1 MRRHPDRPVVGVG
14 AIVVDGSRVVLVK
27 RAHEPLKGA
36 WSLPGGAVEL
46 GEALADA
53 VAREVRE
60 ETGLDV
66 RVGPLV
72 EVFERVH
79 RDVDGRVE
87 FHYVLADYV
96 CTPVSGTLTPASDAA
111 DARWVSLGEMGS
123 YGVAE
128 TTVAVIAK
136 ALRKLGIRN

>member
-14 AIVVDGSRVVLVK
+14 AIVVDGSHVVLVK

-36 WSLPGGAVEL
+36 WSLPGGAVEV
-46 GEALADA
+46 GETLAEA

-72 EVFERVH
+72 EVLERVH
-79 RDVDGRVE
+79 RDADGRVE

-96 CTPVSGTLTPASDAA
+96 CTPLGGTLAHASDAT
-111 DARWVSLGEMGS
+111 DARWVSFDEMDA
-123 YGVAE
+123 YGVSA
-128 TTVAVIAK
+128 TTITVIAK
-136 ALRKLGIRN
+136 ALKELGIRN

>member
-27 RAHEPLKGA
+27 RAHEPLKGE
-36 WSLPGGAVEL
+36 WSLPGGAVEV
-46 GEALADA
+46 GETLTDA

-66 RVGPLV
+66 RVGPVV
-72 EVFERVH
+72 EVLERVH
-79 RDVDGRVE
+79 RESDGRVE
-87 FHYVLADYV
+87 FHYVLVDYV
-96 CTPVSGTLTPASDAA
+96 CTPIGGALVPASDTA
-111 DARWVSLGEMGS
+111 DARWVSFDEIGAYEVS
-123 YGVAE
+123 A

-136 ALRKLGIRN
+136 ALAMRR

>member
-27 RAHEPLKGA
+27 RAYEPLKGA

-46 GEALADA
+46 GETLADA

-66 RVGPLV
+66 RVGALV
-72 EVFERVH
+72 EVLERVH
-79 RDVDGRVE
+79 RDADGRVE

-96 CTPVSGTLTPASDAA
+96 CTPLGGALAAASDAA
-111 DARWVSLGEMGS
+111 DARWVSFDEMDA
-123 YGVAE
+123 YGVSA
-128 TTVAVIAK
+128 TTITVIAK
-136 ALRKLGIRN
+136 ALKELGIRN